1 MIILVNAE
9 GSAYKV
15 VEREE
20 TARVWEARGYAR
32 LPAPAPKTA
41 VVKTAPKSKKD

>member
-15 VEREE
+15 VEHEE
-20 TARVWEARGYAR
+20 TARVWETRGYAR
-32 LPAPAPKTA
+32 LPVSVPQTA
-41 VVKTAPKSKKD
+41 AGKPPKSKKN